1 MRHHQQQYHRKQYS
15 NKDYETSPPT
25 GGDDDQVCYYIK
37 VKILHFNFLV
47 YTEYIF
53 SNGQYEY
60 RYSC

>member
-53 SNGQYEY
+53 SNG
-60 RYSC
+60 